1 METNYQLLFREMQAG
16 FALHEIILDETG
28 KPVDY
33 RFLAVNP
40 AFEHLT
46 GVKAKDIVGK
56 TVREILPDFEQSQ
69 IDRYGEVAL
78 TGISVCFEEYSKD
91 VGRYFQIHAYSPAH
105 RQFACTLI
113 DVTDHKQAEKELQKS
128 EDTLRGLLNAVH
140 DSLFLMSLD
149 GTVIAINQTTA
160 ERMGSTPEEMIG
172 KDMYGYVSKEVA
184 EYRRKQAQK
193 AIESKQIVHFTDHR
207 SSRWIEHTIF
217 PVLDDSGHVHQLAI
231 YGQDITKRR
240 QAEENLR
247 LHTQMLNAVG
257 QAAMATDLQGHI
269 IYWNRAAEMLFG
281 WRADEVIGRDVIEVT
296 PTQQSQEEA
305 KAILEALMAGQ
316 SWSGELTC
324 RRKDGKELDLAVTDS
339 PVFDDTGKMIGIIG
353 ISYDLS
359 ERKKAET
366 ELYAS
371 EERYRTVVAV
381 ANEAIILQ
389 ARSGQILTW
398 NAAAEHLFGLTAQEA
413 LGQTSTSRKWET
425 YQEDGSLLPG
435 EKHPSMHTLNTG
447 QPCRDVLVKI
457 VRDDQTFSF
466 ANVNTNPVFLSE
478 TNQPDMVVI
487 TIQDITERKLAEM
500 ALKEREREIS
510 TLLDNLPGMAYRC
523 KNDKD
528 WSMLFVSQGCF
539 ELTGYHPQDLILNA
553 KLSYGDLVH
562 PDDRER
568 IWQEIQTALANA
580 KPFIIEYR
588 IRDRAGQEHWVW
600 ERGQAV
606 QGPDASQTIEGFIT
620 NVTERKQAE
629 EKLHQKMNELERFN
643 LLTVDREMRMIELK
657 KEINALL
664 KAAGQPEKYRIN
676 P

>member
-1 METNYQLLFREMQAG
+1 METSYQLLFREMQAG
-16 FALHEIILDETG
+16 FALHEIILDDTG

-33 RFLAVNP
+33 LFLAVNP
-40 AFEHLT
+40 AFERLT
-46 GVKAKDIVGK
+46 GLKADEVVGR
-56 TVREILPDFEQSQ
+56 TVRQVLPDIEQFW
-69 IDRYGEVAL
+69 IDRYGAVAL
-78 TGISVCFEEYSKD
+78 TGTSITFEEYAKD
-91 VGRYFQIHAYSPAH
+91 IGRYFQINAYSPAH

-172 KDMYGYVSKEVA
+172 KDIYTYVSKEVA
-184 EYRRKQAQK
+184 DYRRKQAQK
-193 AIESKQIVHFTDHR
+193 AIESKQIVRITDQR
-207 SSRWIEHTIF
+207 SSRWIESTIF

-231 YGQDITKRR
+231 YGQDITERR

-257 QAAMATDLQGHI
+257 QAAMATDLQGKI
-269 IYWNRAAEMLFG
+269 IYWNHAAEMLFG
-281 WRADEVIGRDVIEVT
+281 WKAEEVIGRDVVELT
-296 PTQQSQEEA
+296 PSQHSQEQA
-305 KAILEALMAGQ
+305 KAIMEALMAGQ
-316 SWSGELTC
+316 SWSGELNFQ
-324 RRKDGKELDLAVTDS
+324 RKDGKKLDLAVTDS

-371 EERYRTVVAV
+371 EERYRTVVAA

-425 YQEDGSLLPG
+425 YQEDGSPLPG

-457 VRDDQTFSF
+457 VRDDQTFSW
-466 ANVNTNPVFLSE
+466 ANISTNPVFLGDA
-478 TNQPDMVVI
+478 NQPDLVVI
-487 TIQDITERKLAEM
+487 TIQDVTERKLAEH

-510 TLLDNLPGMAYRC
+510 TLMDNLPGMAYRC

-539 ELTGYHPQDLILNA
+539 ELTGYHPEELIENT
-553 KLSYGDLVH
+553 GITFQELVH

-568 IWQEIQTALANA
+568 IWQDTQAALENSQ
-580 KPFIIEYR
+580 PFIIEYR

-600 ERGQAV
+600 ERGRII
-606 QGPDASQTIEGFIT
+606 QGPDGDQTIEGFIT
-620 NVTERKQAE
+620 DINKRKQAE

>member
-16 FALHEIILDETG
+16 FALHEIILDETSR
-28 KPVDY
+28 PVDY

-46 GVKAKDIVGK
+46 GLKADEVVGR
-56 TVREILPDFEQSQ
+56 TVRQVLPDIEQFW
-69 IDRYGEVAL
+69 IDRYGAVAL
-78 TGISVCFEEYSKD
+78 SGTSITFEEYAKD
-91 VGRYFQIHAYSPAH
+91 IGRYFQINAYSPAH
-105 RQFACTLI
+105 HQFACTFI
-113 DVTDHKQAEKELQKS
+113 DVTSHRQGEKVLQES
-128 EDTLRGLLNAVH
+128 EVTLRSLLNAVH
-140 DSLFLMSLD
+140 DSLFLMDLD

-160 ERMGSTPEEMIG
+160 ERMGSTPEAMIG

-193 AIESKQIVHFTDHR
+193 AIESKQVVRFTDQR
-207 SSRWIEHTIF
+207 SSRWIENTIF

-231 YGQDITKRR
+231 YGQDITERR

-257 QAAMATDLQGHI
+257 QAAMATDLQGRI
-269 IYWNRAAEMLFG
+269 IYWNHAAEMLFG
-281 WRADEVIGRDVIEVT
+281 WKAEEVIGRDVVELT
-296 PTQQSQEEA
+296 PSQHSQEQT
-305 KAILEALMAGQ
+305 KAIMETLMAGQ
-316 SWSGELTC
+316 NWSGELNFQ
-324 RRKDGKELDLAVTDS
+324 RKDGKELDLAVTDS

-371 EERYRTVVAV
+371 EERYRTVIAV

-398 NAAAEHLFGLTAQEA
+398 NAAAEHLFGLTALEA

-457 VRDDQTFSF
+457 VRDDQTFSW
-466 ANVNTNPVFLSE
+466 ANVNTNPVFLSDA
-478 TNQPDMVVI
+478 NQPDLVVI
-487 TIQDITERKLAEM
+487 TIQDITERKLAEN

-528 WSMLFVSQGCF
+528 WSMLFASQGCF
-539 ELTGYHPQDLILNA
+539 ELTGYHPEELIENT
-553 KLSYGDLVH
+553 GITFQELVH

-568 IWQEIQTALANA
+568 IWQDTQAALQNSQ
-580 KPFIIEYR
+580 PFIIEYR